1 MIEIFFLDTIHLWIQ
16 QKCTHLFDEIVKFN
30 KYISFSR
37 QERSFIGTINTV
49 NLFVGSNVEGLI
61 LVVVVG
67 VKT

>member
-1 MIEIFFLDTIHLWIQ
+1 
-16 QKCTHLFDEIVKFN
+16 VKFN

-61 LVVVVG
+61 LVVVG